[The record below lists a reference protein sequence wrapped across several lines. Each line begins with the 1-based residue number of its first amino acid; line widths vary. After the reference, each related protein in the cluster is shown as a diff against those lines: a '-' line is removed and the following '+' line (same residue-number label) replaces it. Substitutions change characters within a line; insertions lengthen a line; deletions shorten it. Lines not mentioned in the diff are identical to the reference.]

1 MVKYKMREVIMENRK
16 DSCNFTCVN
25 LVSFSEPN
33 VNFRVEF
40 NYDYFKKQLTYF
52 LYYRIPFMIPL
63 FHSFKSKIKRK
74 KKSSVKP
81 SSQNPIAI
89 SNQDIEAGDLVEIL
103 PENEIRGMLDHENKF
118 KGLRFMPEMAQ
129 YTGKRFRVFKK
140 VSKIKVE
147 STGELR
153 TIKNP
158 VFLLE
163 GVYCR
168 GEFHEGCERL
178 CFLFWRKEW
187 LRKV

>member
-1 MVKYKMREVIMENRK
+1 MEGRM

-25 LVSFSEPN
+25 LVSFSEPYIN
-33 VNFRVEF
+33 NEVRF
-40 NYDYFKKQLTYF
+40 DYGYIKKQLTYF
-52 LYYRIPFMIPL
+52 LYYRIPFVLPL
-63 FHSFKSKIKRK
+63 FYSFKSKIKSK
-74 KKSSVKP
+74 KKNSIKSTNQSP
-81 SSQNPIAI
+81 MAI
-89 SNQDIEAGDLVEIL
+89 LNQEIEVGDLIEIL
-103 PENEIRGMLDHENKF
+103 QEHEIRAMLDHENKF

-129 YTGKRFRVFKK
+129 YAGKRFKVIQK

-158 VFLLE
+158 VYLLE